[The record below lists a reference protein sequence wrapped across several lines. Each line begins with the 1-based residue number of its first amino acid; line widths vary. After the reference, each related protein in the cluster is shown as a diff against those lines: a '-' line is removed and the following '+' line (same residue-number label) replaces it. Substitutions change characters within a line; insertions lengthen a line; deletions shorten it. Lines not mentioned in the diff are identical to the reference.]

1 MAKSMG
7 PFEALGRVFGLIGKT
22 VEVLDNIADA
32 TNTNVVNLG
41 KVSTHATEAM
51 VEDSAYKAQKKAI
64 RRAKKLAQL
73 NAKVEADTASE
84 STKEVA

>member
-7 PFEALGRVFGLIGKT
+7 PFEALGRVFGLIGKV
-22 VEVLDNIADA
+22 VEVVDNVADI
-32 TNTNVVNLG
+32 TNTNTVNLG
-41 KVSTHATEAM
+41 KVATHATEAM

-73 NAKVEADTASE
+73 NAKLEADT
-84 STKEVA
+84 STEKEVV